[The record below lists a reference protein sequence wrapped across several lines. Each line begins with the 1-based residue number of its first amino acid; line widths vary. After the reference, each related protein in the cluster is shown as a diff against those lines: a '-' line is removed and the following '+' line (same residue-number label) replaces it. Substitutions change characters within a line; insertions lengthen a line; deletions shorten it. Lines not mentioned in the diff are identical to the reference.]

1 MDKLAAIFQK
11 RKVVISKLAGYG
23 FKKSGSSYKYTQT
36 LAASG
41 FDMTVTINKSGAV
54 SAKITDPDTGEY
66 TLHLT
71 NSTGSFVGK
80 VREEYEKLL
89 TDIAENC
96 FERDAFRY
104 DMTKRL
110 IEYVR
115 EKYGRELEFLWE
127 KYDDCAIWRRGDTN
141 KWFAG
146 VFAVSLRKLG
156 LESDERA
163 EIIDLRLPPEEMPAL
178 IDGKRYF
185 GGWHMNKKHWYTIV
199 LDGSVEF
206 SELCRRIDV
215 SYSLAV
221 K

>member
-1 MDKLAAIFQK
+1 MNKLDLIFK
-11 RKVVISKLAGYG
+11 NKKVIFSKLANYG
-23 FKKSGSSYKYTQT
+23 FKKSGAAYKLTKT
-36 LAASG
+36 LSGSG
-41 FDMTVTINKSGAV
+41 FEMTVSISKSGKV
-54 SAKITDPDTGEY
+54 SAEVVDPDTGEY

-71 NSTGSFVGK
+71 DSAGSFVGE
-80 VREEYEKLL
+80 VRGEYEVLL
-89 TDIAENC
+89 ADIAENC
-96 FERDAFRY
+96 FERDVFRY

-127 KYDDCAIWRRGDTN
+127 KFDDNAIWRRADTG

-146 VFAVSLRKLG
+146 VFTVSRRKLG

-163 EIIDLRLPPEEMPAL
+163 EIINLRLPPEEMPAL

-185 GGWHMNKKHWYTIV
+185 GGWHMNKRHWYSIV

-206 SELCRRIDV
+206 EELCGRIDV
-215 SYSLAV
+215 SYTLA